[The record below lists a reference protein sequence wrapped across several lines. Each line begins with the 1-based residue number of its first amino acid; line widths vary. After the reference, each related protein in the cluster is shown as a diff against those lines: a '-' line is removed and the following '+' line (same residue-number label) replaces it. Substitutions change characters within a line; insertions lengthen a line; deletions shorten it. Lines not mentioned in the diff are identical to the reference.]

1 MPNIMRRPMFR
12 RGGSSQGTG
21 ITSGLERQNFQ
32 EKGPAQTNPNPELD
46 RQKAVIDYVTKLK
59 EQAQPT
65 RLQRLG
71 DFMTA
76 FGASAAPPGQFQTL
90 SDALGKTSKGF
101 AQLSAA
107 RQQRQDKYTTALDQ
121 KLLEMFAGDKN
132 ALNSFLKTVKARA
145 ENEVVKGTYPDY
157 ETAYKAV
164 FDEVYNDMYKGT
176 RKEKSF
182 YDLVEERAKAYQP
195 KPKGDGTTKTF
206 DQARNYAEIRIKAEK
221 GDIKID
227 KIPIGIIDTTSNSIS
242 DIIILDDGIT
252 AKPNTNKPGYDKKR
266 FNNKYRVNEN
276 YVDPITKI
284 VFKYQG
290 GGTFKKVY
298 P

>member
-1 MPNIMRRPMFR
+1 MFR

-21 ITSGLERQNFQ
+21 ITSGLDRQNFD
-32 EKGPAQTNPNPELD
+32 EKGAAQSKPNPELD
-46 RQKAVIDYVTKLK
+46 RQKAIIDYVTKLK

-121 KLLEMFAGDKN
+121 KLLEMFGGDKDS
-132 ALNSFLKTVKARA
+132 LNSFLKTVKARA

-182 YDLVEERAKAYQP
+182 YDLVEERADKYG
-195 KPKGDGTTKTF
+195 PKGDGITKTF
-206 DQARNYAEIRIKAEK
+206 DQARAYAEIRIKAEK
-221 GDIKID
+221 GDIKLD
-227 KIPIGIIDTTSNSIS
+227 KVPIGIIDTSKRGES
-242 DIIILDDGIT
+242 DIIILGDGVT
-252 AKPNTNKPGYDKKR
+252 AGPNTNKMGYDKKR
-266 FNNKYRVNEN
+266 FNTKYQVNQN
-276 YVDPITKI
+276 YVEPITKT

-290 GGTFKKVY
+290 GGIFKKVY

>member
-21 ITSGLERQNFQ
+21 ITSGLDRQNFQ
-32 EKGPAQTNPNPELD
+32 AAGPAVTDVD
-46 RQKAVIDYVTKLK
+46 RQKAIIDYVSKLK
-59 EQAQPT
+59 QEAQPT
-65 RLQRLG
+65 TKQRIG
-71 DFMTA
+71 DFLTA
-76 FGASAAPPGQFQTL
+76 FGASKGLDLGSSLGSAAAGY
-90 SDALGKTSKGF
+90 S
-101 AQLSAA
+101 QLSAA
-107 RQQRQDKYTTALDQ
+107 REARADKYGMALDQ
-121 KLLEMFAGDKN
+121 KLLEMFAGDKD

-157 ETAYKAV
+157 DTAYKAV
-164 FDEVYNDMYKGT
+164 FDEVYNDMYKGQ

-182 YDLVEERAKAYQP
+182 YDLVEDRANKYG
-195 KPKGDGTTKTF
+195 PKGDGTTKTF
-206 DQARNYAEIRIKAEK
+206 DQARAYAEIRIKAEK

-227 KIPIGIIDTTSNSIS
+227 KIPIGIIDTSSSNIS
-242 DIIILDDGIT
+242 DIIILNDGIT
-252 AKPNTNKPGYDKKR
+252 AGPNTNKVGYNKNR
-266 FNNKYRVNEN
+266 FNKKYIVNEN

-290 GGTFKKVY
+290 GGIFKKVY

>member
-1 MPNIMRRPMFR
+1 MFR

-121 KLLEMFAGDKN
+121 KLLEMFGGDKDS
-132 ALNSFLKTVKARA
+132 LNSFLKTVKARA

-176 RKEKSF
+176 RKETSF
-182 YDLVEERAKAYQP
+182 YDLVEDRAKIYLNN
-195 KPKGDGTTKTF
+195 KEVKTF
-206 DQARNYAEIRIKAEK
+206 DQARNYAEVRIKAEK
-221 GDIKID
+221 GDIKVD
-227 KIPIGIIDTTSNSIS
+227 KIPIGIIDTSASNIS
-242 DIIILDDGIT
+242 DIIILNDGIT
-252 AKPNTNKPGYDKKR
+252 AGPNTNKVGYNKNR
-266 FNNKYRVNEN
+266 FNKKYIANEN

-290 GGTFKKVY
+290 GGIFKKVY

>member
-1 MPNIMRRPMFR
+1 MLFR
-12 RGGSSQGTG
+12 SLQTVGG
-21 ITSGLERQNFQ
+21 
-32 EKGPAQTNPNPELD
+32 
-46 RQKAVIDYVTKLK
+46 
-59 EQAQPT
+59 
-65 RLQRLG
+65 
-71 DFMTA
+71 
-76 FGASAAPPGQFQTL
+76 
-90 SDALGKTSKGF
+90 ALGKTAQGY

-107 RQQRQDKYTTALDQ
+107 REARADKYGMALDQ
-121 KLLEMFAGDKN
+121 KLLEMFGGDKDS
-132 ALNSFLKTVKARA
+132 LNSFLKTVKARA

-221 GDIKID
+221 GDIKLD
-227 KIPIGIIDTTSNSIS
+227 KIPIGIIDTSKSGVS
-242 DIIILDDGIT
+242 DIIILGDGVT
-252 AKPNTNKPGYDKKR
+252 AGPNTNKVGYTKKR
-266 FNNKYRVNEN
+266 FNTKYQVDQN
-276 YVDPITKI
+276 YVEPVTKI

-290 GGTFKKVY
+290 GGIFKKVY